1 MTKSRDA
8 FRTISEVAEWL
19 DTPAH
24 VLRFWES
31 KFTQVKPVK
40 RAGGRRYYRPQ
51 DMELLAGIKALLHDD
66 GMTIKGAQK
75 LLREKGIKH
84 VSEMGRSL
92 DEDDALGSA
101 PALEAEPAVA
111 EDRAAPAPP
120 EAAPATATG
129 PGVPPPAEVTP
140 PHVDPGHAP
149 GPDTPGA
156 DNVGQLTTAP
166 ETADPAPA
174 ADDSDRDDP
183 EETPAAAS
191 LAGIPDDP
199 ADSDGK
205 ARSRFMRL
213 LRRIPEPERQLQ
225 ARAAEITPLLDRMQA
240 LRDRLDQR

>member
-84 VSEMGRSL
+84 VSGMGRSL
-92 DEDDALGSA
+92 DEDEGPGSA
-101 PALEAEPAVA
+101 PAVDAQPATA
-111 EDRAAPAPP
+111 EDRAPAAPP
-120 EAAPATATG
+120 DAAPATATG

-149 GPDTPGA
+149 GPD
-156 DNVGQLTTAP
+156 NVLPLTSAP

-174 ADDSDRDDP
+174 ADDTDSDASDEP
-183 EETPAAAS
+183 PAAAGA
-191 LAGIPDDP
+191 LDGIPDDP
-199 ADSDGK
+199 ADSDAK
-205 ARSRFMRL
+205 ARPRIMHL
-213 LRRIPEPERQLQ
+213 IRRIPEPERKLR
-225 ARAAEITPLLDRMQA
+225 ARAAEIAPLLDRMQA
-240 LRDRLDQR
+240 LRDRLGPY